1 MRNCKVCKAL
11 EIKQDSRQYVL
22 DNPLTQ
28 NKPKAVIVVLNWNG
42 WRDTLE
48 CLVSLE
54 HLAYPN
60 YKVVVVDNASSDG
73 SEEKI
78 CEAFPAVQ
86 LIQSGANLGFA
97 GGNNVGIRYALEQG
111 ADYIWLLNNDT
122 VVEPDALTH
131 LVERMA
137 NDERVGM
144 CGSTLVYYHDR
155 SKVQALAG
163 ATFNKWLGV
172 SKHIG
177 QHTSRY
183 YLASPESVEKRL
195 AYIVG
200 ASLLV
205 SRSFVEGVGLLCEDY
220 FLYYEEMDWAIRA
233 RDKFTLAYAP
243 KSVVYHKE
251 GGSVGGDNITLN
263 QKSMTADYYSIRN
276 RIVFTQKHFSY
287 ALSTV
292 YLGLIFALVNR
303 ARRNQWERVSMI
315 LGILF
320 GRSMKKPE

>member
-1 MRNCKVCKAL
+1 MSGEPQVH
-11 EIKQDSRQYVL
+11 I
-22 DNPLTQ
+22 
-28 NKPKAVIVVLNWNG
+28 VILNWNG

-48 CLVSLE
+48 CLESLQG
-54 HLAYPN
+54 LDYPN
-60 YKVVVVDNASSDG
+60 FEVVVVDNASRDG
-73 SEEKI
+73 SEGKVR
-78 CEAFPAVQ
+78 EAFPAVK

-111 ADYIWLLNNDT
+111 ADFIWLLNNDT
-122 VVEPDALTH
+122 VVEPDALTY

-137 NDERVGM
+137 EDTHIGM

-155 SKVQALAG
+155 SKIQALAG

-177 QHTSRY
+177 QNTSRY
-183 YLASPESVEKRL
+183 QMPTPESVERRL

-205 SRSFVEGVGLLCEDY
+205 SRRFVEEIGFLCEDY
-220 FLYYEEMDWAIRA
+220 FLYYEEIDWVIRA
-233 RDKFTLAYAP
+233 TDKYTLAYAP

-251 GGSVGGDNITLN
+251 GNSIGGDNTTLN

-276 RIVFTQKHFSY
+276 RIVFTRKHFVY
-287 ALSTV
+287 ALPTV
-292 YLGLIFALVNR
+292 YLGLVFALVNR
-303 ARRNQWERVSMI
+303 VKRNQWERVRMVLEVLLS
-315 LGILF
+315 
-320 GRSMKKPE
+320 RDAKRAES